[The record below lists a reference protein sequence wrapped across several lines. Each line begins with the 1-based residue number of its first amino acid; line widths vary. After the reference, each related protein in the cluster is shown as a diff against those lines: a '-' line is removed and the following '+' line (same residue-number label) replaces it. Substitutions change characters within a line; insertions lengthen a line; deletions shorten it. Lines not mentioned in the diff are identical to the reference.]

1 MNCLN
6 PQRNKEVEPRRAFGK
21 DITNIAKGHQG
32 DNQLKKGLVAVV
44 T

>member
-21 DITNIAKGHQG
+21 DITNITKGHQG
-32 DNQLKKGLVAVV
+32 ENQLKKAPVGIVA
-44 T
+44 